1 MKFLASDVD
10 ISKDGSR
17 IIVAVLSKHEIGKEM
32 WEKSKF
38 LSTEAAGLS
47 GTSLVRMFTGLA
59 KHDKLGEAVVISGNG
74 QFISVRSPK
83 NKANGVLNSGT
94 KVEESKNT
102 EQSHQV
108 RCIRHLFTV
117 SKNTIRIR
125 KWRGGGGLRRVEE
138 G

>member
-1 MKFLASDVD
+1 
-10 ISKDGSR
+10 
-17 IIVAVLSKHEIGKEM
+17 M
-32 WEKSKF
+32 WEKSNF

-47 GTSLVRMFTGLA
+47 GTSLVRMITGLA

-83 NKANGVLNSGT
+83 NQANCVLNSGT

-108 RCIRHLFTV
+108 RVHQAPIYGVEEYDEDSRME
-117 SKNTIRIR
+117 RR
-125 KWRGGGGLRRVEE
+125 RRVEE
-138 G
+138 CVRVFYFFVQS